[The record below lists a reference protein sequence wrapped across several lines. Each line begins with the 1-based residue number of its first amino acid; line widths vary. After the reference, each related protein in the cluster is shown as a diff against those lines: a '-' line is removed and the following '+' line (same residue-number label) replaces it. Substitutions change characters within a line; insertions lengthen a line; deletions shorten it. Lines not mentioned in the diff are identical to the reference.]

1 MKTKT
6 KTILLVLAG
15 FSMFAACNSKN
26 KQPKEESLW
35 DEMPRATQVE
45 PSDGKVQLNTVIS
58 PPPPGNTDRND
69 TSSVIEPDKVSASD
83 EIYKVTDVDFLAA
96 YPNGGWDAF
105 ASYIQSV
112 RYPKEVKDKGVKGTL
127 SVLFVIEKDGSISD
141 IEVLKSVDKQV
152 ENEIINALQTMPLW
166 KPGKKDGLYVR
177 TNYGFSLIYQ

>member
-1 MKTKT
+1 MKT

-96 YPNGGWDAF
+96 YPNGGWEAF
-105 ASYIQSV
+105 SVYLQSV
-112 RYPKEVKDKGVKGTL
+112 SYPREAKDKDIEDALIVT
-127 SVLFVIEKDGSISD
+127 FVVEKDGSVSN
-141 IEVLKSVDKQV
+141 IEIVKSANKLVDD
-152 ENEIINALQTMPLW
+152 EIVKALQNMPPW

-177 TNYGFSLIYQ
+177 SNYSFTLIYE